1 MTKRTRRN
9 HSPTFKAQVAIA
21 ALKGEKTLAELAQ
34 HFDVHPNQIT
44 DWKTQLQEK
53 SSQVFGNAP
62 AKSADPDIKTMQAKI
77 GQLSLE
83 NDFLG
88 RCAHQGG
95 TAERKKMIDR
105 EHRLPIV
112 RQCEILRLARSTAY
126 YTPEPTSTTDLALM
140 RRIDELHLEH
150 PFAGSRMLR
159 DLLRLEGQQVGR
171 KHVRTLMK
179 KMGVEAIY
187 RKPNLSKRHDGHLV
201 YPYLLRDLAI
211 NRPNQVWATDITY
224 IPMRRGFVYLVAVI
238 DWYSRRVLSWRLSNT
253 LTTDFCLEAVSEAI
267 ARFGKPEIF
276 NTDQGSQFTSS
287 DFTDLLINN
296 GIKIS
301 MDGKG
306 CWRDNVFVERL
317 WKSVKYEEVYLKAYD
332 TVAAARQSLGT
343 YLSFY
348 NTRRPHQSLD
358 GKTPDTFYFENLL
371 PMKIA
376 A

>member
-1 MTKRTRRN
+1 
-9 HSPTFKAQVAIA
+9 
-21 ALKGEKTLAELAQ
+21 
-34 HFDVHPNQIT
+34 
-44 DWKTQLQEK
+44 
-53 SSQVFGNAP
+53 
-62 AKSADPDIKTMQAKI
+62 
-77 GQLSLE
+77 
-83 NDFLG
+83 
-88 RCAHQGG
+88 
-95 TAERKKMIDR
+95 MIDR
-105 EHRLPIV
+105 THDLPIV

-126 YTPEPTSTTDLALM
+126 YTPEPTSPADLALM

-159 DLLRLEGQQVGR
+159 DLLRLEGQPVGR

-187 RKPNLSKRHDGHLV
+187 RKPNLSKRHDAHLI
-201 YPYLLRDLAI
+201 YPYLLRNLAI
-211 NRPNQVWATDITY
+211 SRPNQAWATDITY

-253 LTTDFCLEAVSEAI
+253 LTTDFCLEAVSEAM

-287 DFTDLLINN
+287 HFTDLVKNN

-332 TVAAARQSLGT
+332 TVATARENLGT
-343 YLSFY
+343 YLTFY

-358 GKTPDTFYFENLL
+358 GKTPDTFYFDTLP

>member
-1 MTKRTRRN
+1 
-9 HSPTFKAQVAIA
+9 
-21 ALKGEKTLAELAQ
+21 
-34 HFDVHPNQIT
+34 
-44 DWKTQLQEK
+44 
-53 SSQVFGNAP
+53 
-62 AKSADPDIKTMQAKI
+62 
-77 GQLSLE
+77 
-83 NDFLG
+83 
-88 RCAHQGG
+88 
-95 TAERKKMIDR
+95 MIDR
-105 EHRLPIV
+105 THDLPIV

-126 YTPEPTSTTDLALM
+126 YTPEPTSPADLALM

-159 DLLRLEGQQVGR
+159 DLLRLEGQPVGR

-179 KMGVEAIY
+179 KMGVEALY
-187 RKPNLSKRHDGHLV
+187 RKPNLSKRHDAHLI

-238 DWYSRRVLSWRLSNT
+238 DWYSRRVLAWRLSNT
-253 LTTDFCLEAVSEAI
+253 LTTDFCLEAVSEAM

-287 DFTDLLINN
+287 HFTDLLKNN

-306 CWRDNVFVERL
+306 CWRDNVFIERL

-332 TVAAARQSLGT
+332 TVAAARDSLGT
-343 YLSFY
+343 YLAFY

-358 GKTPDTFYFENLL
+358 GKTPDTFYFKNLS
-371 PMKIA
+371 PIKIA